1 VLPSSL
7 TRAITA
13 CLLGLALQ
21 AQAAGPVAGNPQAGR
36 LKAEDGRCFECHGE
50 RGEGGAPVAGAEP
63 KFAKLG
69 GQHADYLVK
78 QLQDFR
84 SGARQNDFMRLLV
97 RELDDGDLRDI
108 AAYFASQPA
117 PRGALQADSAPGAR
131 LYREGDAA
139 RGVVACAS
147 CHGESGRTA
156 AAEGGPS
163 VPILRGQD
171 PRYLEEQLGHWRSGF
186 RRNSPGNVMNQAI
199 RPLTDDEIHA
209 LAAYLASPN
218 AP

>member
-13 CLLGLALQ
+13 CLLGLALH
-21 AQAAGPVAGNPQAGR
+21 AQAAGDPVAGR

-84 SGARQNDFMRLLV
+84 SGKRANDFMRMLV
-97 RELDDGDLRDI
+97 RELDDADLRDI
-108 AAYFASQPA
+108 AAYFASQPLMQGS
-117 PRGALQADSAPGAR
+117 PQPGHDTGAR

-139 RGVVACAS
+139 RGVIACAS
-147 CHGESGRTA
+147 CHGESGKTA
-156 AAEGGPS
+156 PAAGGLS
-163 VPILRGQD
+163 VPIVRGQD
-171 PRYLEEQLGHWRSGF
+171 ARYLEEQLGHWRSGF
-186 RRNSPGNVMNQAI
+186 RRNSPGDVMNQAT
-199 RPLTDDEIHA
+199 RALTDAEVRA
-209 LAAYLASPN
+209 LSAYLA
-218 AP
+218 APAAP